1 MSQKIIPTDRSIAW
15 ISLIPQL
22 ILMGIIFGIFYMLK
36 VKEPFIFV
44 GFTYLLLSF
53 GLKKVFLKNHTREI
67 TLTKE
72 GKNVEAIASFE
83 QSAKFF
89 GDHLWVD
96 NYRFITL
103 LSASKY
109 LYREMALVN
118 ISYCYMALNNK
129 EKAKEYYMKVLQEY
143 PDNEMAK
150 LGLSILNSK

>member
-1 MSQKIIPTDRSIAW
+1 MKD
-15 ISLIPQL
+15 
-22 ILMGIIFGIFYMLK
+22 
-36 VKEPFIFV
+36 
-44 GFTYLLLSF
+44 
-53 GLKKVFLKNHTREI
+53 HTRGI

-89 GDHLWVD
+89 GDHLWID

-103 LSASKY
+103 LSASKH
-109 LYREMALVN
+109 LYKEMALVN
-118 ISYCYMALNNK
+118 ISYCYMAINNK
-129 EKAKEYYMKVLQEY
+129 EKAKEYYMKTLQEY